1 LGRIEDLRLFVLV
14 VESGGISRAAE
25 KANIAKSAVSRRV
38 ALLEERYGTKLIDR
52 SPGIWDVT
60 EAGRKLHQRALR
72 VVGEMDEDFFNVSAD
87 LTGPLSLSVLRDFG
101 ISFLNSFLI
110 AFKNRHLEIQL
121 SIDFDDAWLI
131 WIAKTMISQFASPG
145 RQLTVRHPNKSA

>member
-1 LGRIEDLRLFVLV
+1 MGRIEDLRLFVLV

-72 VVGEMDEDFFNVSAD
+72 VVGEMDEDFFQCLGRFDRPV
-87 LTGPLSLSVLRDFG
+87 VLKRTARFWHFFLKF
-101 ISFLNSFLI
+101 ISDRLQEPAPRNSI
-110 AFKNRHLEIQL
+110 
-121 SIDFDDAWLI
+121 
-131 WIAKTMISQFASPG
+131 
-145 RQLTVRHPNKSA
+145 VY